1 MLARRALANGINAS
15 ADDVIVTHGCIE
27 ALNLALRAVA
37 RPGDTIAVESPCY
50 FGLLQILES
59 LGMRALEIPTS
70 PQHGLSIEALDLAFQ
85 THGNIRAVVVVPNFQ
100 NPLGCVMPD
109 AEKARLVALCE
120 RQQVPLIEDDTYG
133 ALTDDDSPLPAAK
146 SWDPTGNVIYCAS
159 LHKTLAPGMRLG
171 WLLGG
176 RWKARIAM
184 LKFAQSR
191 PNEPLAQIAVADYLG
206 SRAYDRHLIR
216 LRRELKTQR
225 DRSAELIASHFPPGT
240 RLSMPRGG
248 MLLWVE
254 MPGGRSGMRVFEEAL
269 RQGIRVAPGAM
280 FSNSGRY
287 EHFLRIS
294 CGQRHTPEIDRALL
308 TLARIVEA
316 GRA

>member
-1 MLARRALANGINAS
+1 M
-15 ADDVIVTHGCIE
+15 
-27 ALNLALRAVA
+27 A

-159 LHKTLAPGMRLG
+159 LHKTLAPGMRL
-171 WLLGG
+171 
-176 RWKARIAM
+176 A
-184 LKFAQSR
+184 
-191 PNEPLAQIAVADYLG
+191 
-206 SRAYDRHLIR
+206 
-216 LRRELKTQR
+216 
-225 DRSAELIASHFPPGT
+225 
-240 RLSMPRGG
+240 
-248 MLLWVE
+248 
-254 MPGGRSGMRVFEEAL
+254 
-269 RQGIRVAPGAM
+269 
-280 FSNSGRY
+280 
-287 EHFLRIS
+287 
-294 CGQRHTPEIDRALL
+294 
-308 TLARIVEA
+308 A
-316 GRA
+316 GRALEGAHRHAEIRAKPSQRTAGADRRGRLPGIARL

>member
-1 MLARRALANGINAS
+1 M
-15 ADDVIVTHGCIE
+15 
-27 ALNLALRAVA
+27 
-37 RPGDTIAVESPCY
+37 
-50 FGLLQILES
+50 
-59 LGMRALEIPTS
+59 
-70 PQHGLSIEALDLAFQ
+70 
-85 THGNIRAVVVVPNFQ
+85 
-100 NPLGCVMPD
+100 
-109 AEKARLVALCE
+109 ALCE

-133 ALTDDDSPLPAAK
+133 ALTDDDAPLPAAK

-159 LHKTLAPGMRLG
+159 MHKTLAPGMRLG

-316 GRA
+316 GQA

>member
-1 MLARRALANGINAS
+1 
-15 ADDVIVTHGCIE
+15 
-27 ALNLALRAVA
+27 
-37 RPGDTIAVESPCY
+37 
-50 FGLLQILES
+50 
-59 LGMRALEIPTS
+59 MRALEIPTS

-133 ALTDDDSPLPAAK
+133 ALTDEDTPLAAAK
-146 SWDPTGNVIYCAS
+146 SWDATGNVIYCS
-159 LHKTLAPGMRLG
+159 SMHKTLAPGMRLG

-191 PNEPLAQIAVADYLG
+191 PNEPLAQIAVAEFLG
-206 SRAYDRHLIR
+206 SRAYDRHLAR
-216 LRRELKTQR
+216 LRRQLKSQR
-225 DRSAELIASHFPPGT
+225 DQTAEAIAAHFPRGT
-240 RLSMPRGG
+240 RLSVPQGG

-254 MPGGRSGMRVFEEAL
+254 MPGGRSGMEVFEAAL
-269 RQGIRVAPGAM
+269 QQGIRVAPGAM
-280 FSNSGRY
+280 FSNGTRY
-287 EHFLRIS
+287 NHFLRIS
-294 CGQRHTPEIDRALL
+294 CGQRTTPEISRALL
-308 TLARIVEA
+308 TLARIVGEGGA
-316 GRA
+316 